1 MTDLQMTHTKRL
13 DYALESAVV
22 HNRKELL
29 PDAPSGQI
37 HVEYETDDKGG
48 LEFLKIWASTVRG
61 YWNLVCEMW
70 LQPLWSNRVGLRF
83 ANDFHSASLAA
94 ALGKA
99 TQDAG
104 LTPNLRN
111 HQGLILIVP
120 SMVNEQ
126 SNAFSSVPQLSAA

>member
-1 MTDLQMTHTKRL
+1 MTDLHVTQTKRL
-13 DYALESAVV
+13 DGALESAVLQ
-22 HNRKELL
+22 NWKELL
-29 PDAPSGQI
+29 PNAPSGQI
-37 HVEYETDDKGG
+37 HIEYETDDKGH

-70 LQPLWSNRVGLRF
+70 LQPLWSNDVGLRF

-111 HQGLILIVP
+111 HHGLILLGP
-120 SMVNEQ
+120 SMVNER
-126 SNAFSSVPQLSAA
+126 SNAFSVPQLSAA